1 MNARRSAVC
10 LAAVLFLVAG
20 CASSPEDES
29 RREAIEADI
38 LEILSLSLGEDVKPL
53 RCLSE
58 HQYRGIRP
66 LDEKHLLFTG
76 KGDQQWVNV
85 LRHRCHDLRHGS
97 VLRVRSHSSMHM
109 CSTDRFA
116 ADDWFDWPWYSRA
129 PWHWGAWSTGMT
141 CTLGQFYPV
150 TDGQLA
156 EIEALLRSPQ

>member
-1 MNARRSAVC
+1 MNVRHGVRV
-10 LAAVLFLVAG
+10 LAALLLVTG
-20 CASSPEDES
+20 CATSPEEED

-38 LEILSLSLGEDVKPL
+38 LDILSLSLGEDVKPV

-58 HQYRGIRP
+58 LQYRGIRP

-76 KGDQQWVNV
+76 KGDKQWVNI

-97 VLRVRSHSSMHM
+97 VLRVRLHSTMHI

-116 ADDWFDWPWYSRA
+116 VDDWFEWPWYSRA

-141 CTLGQFYPV
+141 CTLGEFYQV
-150 TDGQLA
+150 TEAQLA
-156 EIEALLRSPQ
+156 EILAVIRRP

>member
-1 MNARRSAVC
+1 MNVRYGVRV
-10 LAAVLFLVAG
+10 LAALLLVTG
-20 CASSPEDES
+20 CATSPEEED

-38 LEILSLSLGEDVKPL
+38 LDILSLSLGEDVKPV

-58 HQYRGIRP
+58 LQYRGIRP

-76 KGDQQWVNV
+76 KGDKQWVNI

-97 VLRVRSHSSMHM
+97 VLRVRLHSTMHI

-116 ADDWFDWPWYSRA
+116 VDDWFEWPWYSRA

-141 CTLGQFYPV
+141 CTLGEFYPV
-150 TDGQLA
+150 TEAQLA
-156 EIEALLRSPQ
+156 EILAVIRRP

>member
-1 MNARRSAVC
+1 MNVRHGVRV
-10 LAAVLFLVAG
+10 LAALLLVTG
-20 CASSPEDES
+20 CATSPEEED

-38 LEILSLSLGEDVKPL
+38 LDILSLSLGEDVKPV

-58 HQYRGIRP
+58 LQYRGIRP

-76 KGDQQWVNV
+76 KGDKQWVNI

-97 VLRVRSHSSMHM
+97 VLRVRLHSTMHI

-116 ADDWFDWPWYSRA
+116 VDDWFEWPWYSRA

-141 CTLGQFYPV
+141 CTLGEFYPV
-150 TDGQLA
+150 TEAQLA
-156 EIEALLRSPQ
+156 EILAVIRRP